1 MPEIAGLLK
10 KYAPPEKLVFAGY
23 SSPFDYSHLG
33 ALLFRCGFNIGDYF
47 NRRMIDVLE
56 LVRKATDRG
65 LLPKAPNKKLET
77 MTKSMGIKHDDA
89 HTALSD
95 IKATRQ
101 LYEAIYFIWRKQK

>member
-1 MPEIAGLLK
+1 
-10 KYAPPEKLVFAGY
+10 
-23 SSPFDYSHLG
+23 
-33 ALLFRCGFNIGDYF
+33 
-47 NRRMIDVLE
+47 MIDVLD
-56 LVRKATDRG
+56 LVKKAVARG
-65 LLPKAPNKKLET
+65 LLPKTANKKLET